1 MENNSY
7 CCLLADTCDFIR
19 DSSCPTRKLNQYMMS
34 EPKSERK
41 RNFQCPLCPSS
52 FYRKGDLTQH
62 IRRHLKEKAFPCN
75 QCSYSTWTSS
85 NLCRHVKAV
94 HEELAPFEC
103 SFSSCNYRTV
113 HNGHLQRHHRTHSTD
128 PLSKR
133 PFPCDFD
140 GCDYRA
146 TQKATLTRHIR
157 RRHSENREKN
167 FDCSLCPRRF
177 YEKSDL
183 QRHINEIHL
192 KETTYSCSKCPYK
205 SSRQCQVSAH
215 LQAVHGMVKKVRIN
229 EYASQEVY
237 SLVTSVAGVIALPK
251 SLTWQR
257 TSNVGKMRLVQ
268 GNLRV
273 RCANQLF
280 LRKLTF
286 NTISITFTRKR
297 RLTAA
302 SNVLASHRTGEQ
314 LKDPWKP
321 YILIL
326 DELVN
331 RCMDLRNLN
340 PVARGCTQRKAAM
353 LCLPADRDRTDG
365 SELLEWNW
373 LMVMTSRMTET
384 ILPSEMF
391 VHCTG

>member
-157 RRHSENREKN
+157 SRHSENREKN

-215 LQAVHGMVKKVRIN
+215 LQAVHGEESKDQRVCKPRSLFPCDFRGWGYSAAKKPHLTAHIQRRQNEARSREFACALCQSTFFEKTHLQHHIN
-229 EYASQEVY
+229 NIHTKETTY
-237 SLVTSVAGVIALPK
+237 SCIKCPCQSSHRGTIKRPLKTIHPDSGRAGEPMHGPPEPK
-251 SLTWQR
+251 SSGKGVYTKES
-257 TSNVGKMRLVQ
+257 SNVV
-268 GNLRV
+268 
-273 RCANQLF
+273 
-280 LRKLTF
+280 
-286 NTISITFTRKR
+286 STRR
-297 RLTAA
+297 
-302 SNVLASHRTGEQ
+302 
-314 LKDPWKP
+314 P
-321 YILIL
+321 
-326 DELVN
+326 
-331 RCMDLRNLN
+331 
-340 PVARGCTQRKAAM
+340 
-353 LCLPADRDRTDG
+353 G
-365 SELLEWNW
+365 SD
-373 LMVMTSRMTET
+373 
-384 ILPSEMF
+384 
-391 VHCTG
+391 